1 MGPFRHATIKRKL
14 LLISMVTTGVA
25 LLVSGTILIVNEMV
39 SFRRSLENSLAVQAQ
54 IIGSNCTAA
63 LTFSNAAVAR
73 EILGALKAAP
83 NIIRAIIYTP
93 DGEVFAGYA
102 RKGEDAT
109 FLPRAPGRNGN
120 EFFMDRVVRVQPIML
135 DGDQIGTIR
144 VESDLHEF
152 YARLRWHAV
161 IMTLVFS
168 VSLGIAF
175 LLLARLQ
182 RTITGP
188 ILDLVRVMGAVS
200 RDGTYSVRA
209 SAWRDDELG
218 ALAQGFNEMVIQIQ
232 KRDRELE
239 QHRRHLEEKV
249 TSRTVELAGA
259 NQQLQRE
266 LAERR
271 RAEEKLRR
279 YSEEL
284 RAINDEIKS
293 FAYIVSHDLRAP
305 LISIKGFAAELDL
318 VLKDILPFL
327 ERCMPNL
334 DAGERERL
342 RSALRQDAPEA
353 LGFISSSVSRMDSL
367 INAVLKLSYLG
378 RRELTLAPV
387 NAGEVVDSIT
397 ASLRHQLEQHHV
409 TVTVG
414 VLPEITIDRT
424 ALEQIIGNLLDNAV
438 KYLTPG
444 RPGRIEINA
453 CEEPDGTTLRISD
466 NGRGIAP
473 KDMGRIFELF
483 RRANCQDTH
492 GEGMGLPYVKTLV
505 RRLGGRVECESTL
518 GAGTAFTVFI
528 PRQPALEA
536 EVPQAP
542 QQRQEYQG
550 MKENV

>member
-14 LLISMVTTGVA
+14 ILISMATTGVA

-39 SFRRSLENSLAVQAQ
+39 SFRRSLENSLSVQAQ

-63 LTFSNAAVAR
+63 LTFSNATVAG

-83 NIIRAIIYTP
+83 NIVRAIIYTP

-102 RKGEDAT
+102 RNGEHVT
-109 FLPRAPGRNGN
+109 PISPYSGKNGN
-120 EFFMDRVVRVQPIML
+120 QYFVNRVMRVQPIML
-135 DGDQIGTIR
+135 DGEQIGTIR
-144 VESDLHEF
+144 IESDLQEF
-152 YARLRWHAV
+152 YARLRWHAAV
-161 IMTLVFS
+161 MSLVFT
-168 VSLGIAF
+168 VSLCIAF

-182 RTITGP
+182 RTITRP

-209 SAWRDDELG
+209 TIWKNDELG
-218 ALAQGFNEMVIQIQ
+218 ALAQGFNEMLMQIQ
-232 KRDRELE
+232 SRDSELE
-239 QHRRHLEEKV
+239 QHRRHLEQKV
-249 TSRTVELAGA
+249 TSRTVELADA

-271 RAEEKLRR
+271 RAEEKLQR

-284 RAINDEIKS
+284 RAINEEIKS

-305 LISIKGFAAELDL
+305 LINIKGFAAELDL
-318 VLKDILPFL
+318 VLKDILPLL
-327 ERCMPNL
+327 EQCAPNL
-334 DAGERERL
+334 DAGERDRL

-378 RRELTLAPV
+378 RRELTPATV
-387 NAGEVVDSIT
+387 NVGDVVDSIT
-397 ASLRHQLEQHHV
+397 ASLRHQLEQHNV

-414 VLPEITIDRT
+414 KLPEINIDRT

-438 KYLTPG
+438 KYLVPE

-453 CEEPDGTTLRISD
+453 CEEPDGTTIRISD

-473 KDMGRIFELF
+473 KDMGKIFELF
-483 RRANCQDTH
+483 RRANCQDTR
-492 GEGMGLPYVKTLV
+492 GEGMGLAYVKALI
-505 RRLGGRVECESTL
+505 RRLGGRVECESAL
-518 GAGTAFTVFI
+518 GFGTTFNVFI
-528 PRQPALEA
+528 PRQPALRTGA
-536 EVPQAP
+536 PQASP
-542 QQRQEYQG
+542 QLQA
-550 MKENV
+550 